1 MRFFMNKLF
10 LALTVA
16 LLPINFVLGA
26 DVPVY
31 KDGLLTIPSVS
42 TVNSGVSL
50 AEQVGKYQDVTFKL
64 TEQGLWQLQSA
75 KGISEF
81 TGTSN
86 LRLAGVDKADV
97 VKTDTFPVQI
107 FLRISGAVFACSS
120 INQINQRLE
129 NNQFYITL
137 ASQFDLDPAK
147 NPCVASMVLFQ
158 RTISLPVYGLSAGIY
173 SFDVNGINGTK
184 DSKGTFEL
192 TADNKYPGDY
202 FGYN

>member
-1 MRFFMNKLF
+1 MIRYMNLIFF
-10 LALTVA
+10 ALIIA
-16 LLPINFVLGA
+16 LLPINFALGA

-42 TVNSGVSL
+42 TVDSGVSL

-81 TGTSN
+81 TGTSR
-86 LRLAGVDKADV
+86 LSLAGVDKVDV
-97 VKTDTFPVQI
+97 VKTDTFPVQV
-107 FLRISGAVFACSS
+107 FLRISGAVFACRS

-137 ASQFDLDPAK
+137 AGQPDRDPAK
-147 NPCVASMVLFQ
+147 NPCVTSMELFQ
-158 RTISLPVYGLSAGIY
+158 RTISLPVYGFPAGIY
-173 SFDVNGINGTK
+173 SFDVNGTNGTK